1 MLCYLSPL
9 SSPLTMNTFGR
20 LLRLTTFGESH
31 GTALGGVLDG
41 FPAGFAIDESAIELA
56 LRHRQGGQSTLTTSR
71 REPDQVRFLSGIYEG
86 RTLGT
91 PIAFIIENTDTRS
104 QDYSALSELYRPG
117 HADFTYQAKYG
128 HRDARGGGRASARET
143 VVRVVAGALCAQ
155 WLRAE
160 GIHITAYLSQVG
172 PVLYEE
178 DPYCSSI
185 HLTHEDEALLHLR
198 YEQVVPCPDK
208 ATADRMA
215 QAIAEARDRH
225 DSLGGI
231 ISCRVDGLPSGLGE
245 PLYDKLSSR
254 LASAMMSI
262 NATRG
267 FEIGDGF
274 ALASGQGSTCNDPF
288 RPTPS
293 GEIEQTTN
301 HCGGL
306 LGGISTGAPLFF
318 RTAFKPTSSIGLPQM
333 LCGEDHSLREYTITG
348 RHDPCVALRAVPIVE
363 AMTALTLM
371 DFYLLHRA
379 HQSGAWR

>member
-1 MLCYLSPL
+1 
-9 SSPLTMNTFGR
+9 MNTFGR

-41 FPAGFAIDESAIELA
+41 FPADFAIDESAIELA

-128 HRDARGGGRASARET
+128 RRDVRGGGRASARET

-155 WLRAE
+155 WLGAE
-160 GIHITAYLSQVG
+160 GIHIAAYLSQVG
-172 PVLYEE
+172 TVLYEE
-178 DPYCSSI
+178 DPYRSSI
-185 HLTHEDEALLHLR
+185 HLTHEEETLLHLR
-198 YEQVVPCPDK
+198 YEPVVPCPDK

-215 QAIAEARDRH
+215 QAVAIARDHR
-225 DSLGGI
+225 DSIGGV
-231 ISCRVDGLPSGLGE
+231 ISCRVDGLPPGLGE

-274 ALASGQGSTCNDPF
+274 ALASGQGSTCNDTFIP
-288 RPTPS
+288 
-293 GEIEQTTN
+293 
-301 HCGGL
+301 
-306 LGGISTGAPLFF
+306 PL
-318 RTAFKPTSSIGLPQM
+318 RV
-333 LCGEDHSLREYTITG
+333 R
-348 RHDPCVALRAVPIVE
+348 
-363 AMTALTLM
+363 
-371 DFYLLHRA
+371 
-379 HQSGAWR
+379 